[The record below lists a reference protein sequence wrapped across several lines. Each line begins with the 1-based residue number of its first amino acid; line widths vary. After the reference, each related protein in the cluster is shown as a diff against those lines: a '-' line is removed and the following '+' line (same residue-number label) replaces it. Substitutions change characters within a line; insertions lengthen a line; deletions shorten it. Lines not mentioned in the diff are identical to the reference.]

1 MCWISTT
8 SKMDKF
14 KQFSIECVYNIR
26 WECHPIFIICADLE
40 VSFTAFDT
48 TMKVFDVLWMILNVF
63 TLLWMIR
70 KILMKKNFIEISDSN
85 LKFFR
90 DLWRVLKPCGLF
102 SCAYYWLKYNFRSF
116 PQSLDD
122 AKHVRIHSMNIKFF
136 FEKKVFIE
144 ISDPNLI
151 FETESIW
158 DNLTTC
164 QLWVSKTFFWDIF
177 KKIASIVL

>member
-1 MCWISTT
+1 M
-8 SKMDKF
+8 
-14 KQFSIECVYNIR
+14 
-26 WECHPIFIICADLE
+26 PPDLILQDFPKRL
-40 VSFTAFDT
+40 SLLFFLPAPCPFHFFRFNSLLTFFG
-48 TMKVFDVLWMILNVF
+48 KILNVF

-90 DLWRVLKPCGLF
+90 DLWRILIPCGLF

-122 AKHVRIHSMNIKFF
+122 AKHVRIHSMNIKIF

-158 DNLTTC
+158 GNLTTC
-164 QLWVSKTFFWDIF
+164 QLWVSKKNFWDIF
-177 KKIASIVL
+177 

>member
-1 MCWISTT
+1 MPPDLILQDFPKRLSVLFFLPAPCPFHFFRFNSLSTFFG
-8 SKMDKF
+8 K
-14 KQFSIECVYNIR
+14 
-26 WECHPIFIICADLE
+26 
-40 VSFTAFDT
+40 
-48 TMKVFDVLWMILNVF
+48 ILNVF
-63 TLLWMIR
+63 TLVWMIK
-70 KILMKKNFIEISDSN
+70 KILMKKKKFIEISDSN

-90 DLWRVLKPCGLF
+90 DLWRILIPCGLF

-151 FETESIW
+151 FETESKW

-164 QLWVSKTFFWDIF
+164 QLWVSKKKFWDIF
-177 KKIASIVL
+177 